1 MRHLESLLAV
11 GLLGCAAA
19 FAPARPSWPALPDGH
34 FMHVGEF
41 LQVTG
46 TGRPARPT
54 ANETQARSE
63 ARDAALL
70 DAWGRLRA
78 YLDALPMEGGGTA
91 GGAAGGNTTLA
102 KSLERLVFA
111 AQVVS
116 TTWDGPTA
124 AVVVR
129 IDKAAINAALGTEFK

>member
-1 MRHLESLLAV
+1 MRHLAPLLAS

-19 FAPARPSWPALPDGH
+19 FAPARPAWPVLPDGH
-34 FMHVGEF
+34 FMHVGGF

-46 TGRPARPT
+46 TGRPARPA

-78 YLDALPMEGGGTA
+78 YLDALPLSGGGSV
-91 GGAAGGNTTLA
+91 GGAAQDDADLA
-102 KSLERLVFA
+102 KTLERLVFA
-111 AQVVS
+111 AQIVS
-116 TTWDGPTA
+116 TAWDGPTA

-129 IDKAAINAALGTEFK
+129 IDKSAVNAALRTEFR

>member
-1 MRHLESLLAV
+1 MRHFLPLMAA
-11 GLLGCAAA
+11 GLLGCTAA
-19 FAPARPSWPALPDGH
+19 FAPARPSWPPLPDGH

-46 TGRPARPT
+46 TGRALKPT
-54 ANETQARSE
+54 ASETQSRSE

-70 DAWGRLRA
+70 DAWNRLRA
-78 YLDALPMEGGGTA
+78 YLDTLPLDGGGTV
-91 GGAAGGNTTLA
+91 GGAAAGDSALS

-124 AVVVR
+124 AVVMRV
-129 IDKAAINAALGTEFK
+129 DKASINAALGTEFK

>member
-1 MRHLESLLAV
+1 MRRLAPLLAS
-11 GLLGCAAA
+11 GLLGCASV
-19 FAPARPSWPALPDGH
+19 FAPARPAWPAFPDGH
-34 FMHVGEF
+34 FMHVGGY

-70 DAWGRLRA
+70 DAWDRLRG
-78 YLDALPMEGGGTA
+78 YLGTLPLEGGGSV
-91 GGAAGGNTTLA
+91 GGAAQDDAALA
-102 KSLERLVFA
+102 KTLERLVFA
-111 AQVVS
+111 AQIVS
-116 TTWDGPTA
+116 TAWDGPTA

-129 IDKAAINAALGTEFK
+129 IDKAGINSALGTEFR